1 MVRIKK
7 KKKTKQLTTQNCV
20 QTSPLVHQYR
30 GGGGAVA
37 QSVERAIPGEEVVGS
52 ISAAAAR
59 SPPQTKERADTS
71 RGQKRQNPCPSSLRA
86 SDMFARVQQL
96 ISVHDNKLRSG
107 TLLAF
112 FGLY

>member
-1 MVRIKK
+1 MG
-7 KKKTKQLTTQNCV
+7 QDE
-20 QTSPLVHQYR
+20 
-30 GGGGAVA
+30 
-37 QSVERAIPGEEVVGS
+37 VELY
-52 ISAAAAR
+52 
-59 SPPQTKERADTS
+59 PQTKERADTS

>member
-1 MVRIKK
+1 MLFNSLHVRGVS
-7 KKKTKQLTTQNCV
+7 T
-20 QTSPLVHQYR
+20 
-30 GGGGAVA
+30 
-37 QSVERAIPGEEVVGS
+37 
-52 ISAAAAR
+52 
-59 SPPQTKERADTS
+59 QTKERADIS

-112 FGLY
+112 FLGYIKERNDLS

>member
-1 MVRIKK
+1 MVLNALVVVY
-7 KKKTKQLTTQNCV
+7 LTTRQC
-20 QTSPLVHQYR
+20 
-30 GGGGAVA
+30 
-37 QSVERAIPGEEVVGS
+37 I
-52 ISAAAAR
+52 
-59 SPPQTKERADTS
+59 PQTKERADTS

-86 SDMFARVQQL
+86 SDMFVRVQQL